1 MAIKVGINGFGRIG
15 RLVLRAGLKNP
26 ALEFVA
32 VNDLTDAK
40 TLAHLFKYD
49 STFGVYPGT
58 VEAAGSDLR
67 IDGRT
72 IKVIAEKDPAAL
84 PWKNLGVKL
93 VIESTGR
100 FTDAA
105 KAKAHLSAGARKVL
119 ITAPAKGEDITICM
133 GINEELYDPAKH
145 SIISNASCT
154 TNGLAPLAKV
164 LDETFGIK
172 AGVMTTIHA
181 YTNDQVILDF
191 PHKDLRRGRAA
202 ALSMIP
208 SSTGAAK
215 AIGLVLPQLKGKL
228 TGVSIRVPT
237 PDVSLVDLT
246 VVVNKPASK
255 EEVNAAF
262 RAASETGRLKG
273 LLRYE
278 EASLVSRD
286 FTGCAASCIF
296 DAQLTDVVD
305 KNLVKV
311 FGWYDNEWGYSSRV
325 IDLVVFIAEKLGV
338 PARV

>member
-32 VNDLTDAK
+32 VNDLTDAR

-58 VEAAGSDLR
+58 VEAAGSDLK

-72 IKVIAEKDPAAL
+72 IRVLAEKDPAAL
-84 PWKNLGVKL
+84 PWKSLGVEL

-105 KAKAHLSAGARKVL
+105 KAKAHLAAGALKVL
-119 ITAPAKGEDITICM
+119 ITAPAKGEDITLCM
-133 GINEELYDPAKH
+133 GINEELYDSARH

-164 LDETFGIK
+164 LDESFGIK
-172 AGVMTTIHA
+172 SGVMTTIHA

-191 PHKDLRRGRAA
+191 PHKDLRRARAA

-246 VVVNKPASK
+246 VVTNKPASK
-255 EEVNAAF
+255 EAVNAAF
-262 RAASETGRLKG
+262 KAAADSGRLKG

-286 FTGCAASCIF
+286 FTGSAYSCIF
-296 DAQLTDVVD
+296 DSQLTDVVD
-305 KNLVKV
+305 GSLVKV
-311 FGWYDNEWGYSSRV
+311 FGWYDNEWGYSCRV
-325 IDLVVFIAEKLGV
+325 IDLSVFIAKKLGV
-338 PARV
+338 PVKA